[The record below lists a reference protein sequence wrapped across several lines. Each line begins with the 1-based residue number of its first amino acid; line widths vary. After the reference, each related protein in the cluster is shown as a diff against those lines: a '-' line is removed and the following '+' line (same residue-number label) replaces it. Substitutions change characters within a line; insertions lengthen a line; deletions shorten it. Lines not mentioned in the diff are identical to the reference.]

1 MKFIPLSI
9 SDFLKL
15 SFKWVLSP
23 KNIYE
28 QEIHIYLH
36 LVPLFSIFQAGMD
49 NKRLAIILDS
59 KAAFIYCK
67 DLPVK
72 KFDGESDS
80 VDMFSLGQRCL
91 LLNAGGKSQTPTL

>member
-1 MKFIPLSI
+1 
-9 SDFLKL
+9 
-15 SFKWVLSP
+15 
-23 KNIYE
+23 
-28 QEIHIYLH
+28 
-36 LVPLFSIFQAGMD
+36 MD

-80 VDMFSLGQRCL
+80 VDMFSLGQRCI
-91 LLNAGGKSQTPTL
+91 LLNAGGKSQAPTL